1 MAHYKIKNSNI
12 VSDIVDQEAIIM
24 DLNSGIYF
32 SSQDVGA
39 VIWDG
44 VVCGLEEYQIKQ
56 RIRQTFSVE
65 SVVFDREVAD
75 FIGGLITNK
84 LIEIDPSDSA
94 PATEWTMPL
103 PATKCP
109 YSPPI
114 LNRHG
119 DMQDLALLDPIH
131 DVEGEGWPNRKTNF

>member
-1 MAHYKIKNSNI
+1 MVHYKIKNSNI

-44 VVCGLEEYQIKQ
+44 IVCGFEEYQIKQ
-56 RIRQTFSVE
+56 RIRQSFSVE
-65 SVVFDREVAD
+65 PVVFDREFGD
-75 FIGGLITNK
+75 FIGGLISNN
-84 LIEIDPSDSA
+84 LIAIDPSESA
-94 PATEWTMPL
+94 PTTEWTMPL
-103 PATKCP
+103 PTAKCP

-114 LNRHG
+114 LHRHG